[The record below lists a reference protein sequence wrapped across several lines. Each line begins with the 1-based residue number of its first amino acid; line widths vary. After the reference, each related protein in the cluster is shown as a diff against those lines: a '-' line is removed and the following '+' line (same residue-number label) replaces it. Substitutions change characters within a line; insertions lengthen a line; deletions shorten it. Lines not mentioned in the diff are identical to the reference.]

1 MIGKSISTIE
11 WSSVE
16 SARRG
21 VPDPQH
27 TGRSTVFKNLS
38 RVLVSML
45 VGAVVAAIGFSIATA
60 APSAGTT
67 TAQQIAQIRDRLD
80 TASRN
85 HDVAAVRTATNDLG
99 PVLAGVHDDLARG
112 AVPPGVADPLAAA
125 EKQNAD
131 LRSALSQRDGIFDS
145 ISQMIKQL
153 MDELK
158 QLLQQLL
165 GGSTPPTKPT
175 PPTPSP
181 TPPAPAPA
189 PPAP

>member
-1 MIGKSISTIE
+1 M
-11 WSSVE
+11 
-16 SARRG
+16 
-21 VPDPQH
+21 
-27 TGRSTVFKNLS
+27 FKHLS

-45 VGAVVAAIGFSIATA
+45 VGAVVAAIGFTLATA

-67 TAQQIAQIRDRLD
+67 TAQQIAQIQDRLD
-80 TASRN
+80 AASRN
-85 HDVAAVRTATNDLG
+85 HDVDAVRAATNDLA
-99 PVLAGVHDDLARG
+99 PALAGVHDDLARG

-125 EKQNAD
+125 EKQNGD

-165 GGSTPPTKPT
+165 GGSTSPTKPT
-175 PPTPSP
+175 PPAPSP
-181 TPPAPAPA
+181 TPPAPAPPVPAPA
-189 PPAP
+189 PPTP